1 MVNKNKTFISH
12 ILYTGMVLLLVVA
25 GASAKNISKDS
36 NITASAKEKY
46 FKSNQESDNSAETSK
61 AVIGAVEKIRVIPGN
76 FVMKARID
84 TGASITSIGIDN
96 VEIINEDGE
105 DWAIVTIDDLA
116 TKHKVVRYIYVK
128 RHGAKAHKRP
138 VIKLRLTLG
147 EISRNVNVSLANRG
161 NFQYQLL
168 IGRNFLND
176 RFVVDVS
183 LKNTIA
189 PMEYKEN

>member
-1 MVNKNKTFISH
+1 MVNKNKTLVSRIFFM
-12 ILYTGMVLLLVVA
+12 GMIFVLGVA
-25 GASAKNISKDS
+25 GASAKNISKDTD
-36 NITASAKEKY
+36 IVLVKEK
-46 FKSNQESDNSAETSK
+46 FIKSDQDTDSHIDTAK
-61 AVIGAVEKIRVIPGN
+61 AVIGAVEKVRVIPGN

-96 VEIINEDGE
+96 VEIVNEDGE
-105 DWAIVTIDDLA
+105 DWAIVTLDDV
-116 TKHKVVRYIYVK
+116 TVKHKVVKYIYVK
-128 RHGAKAHKRP
+128 RHGAKSHKRP

-147 EISRNVNVSLANRG
+147 EKSKNVNVSLADRG

-183 LKNTIA
+183 LKNTIS
-189 PMEYKEN
+189 PVEYKEN

>member
-1 MVNKNKTFISH
+1 MVNKNKTFISR
-12 ILYTGMVLLLVVA
+12 ILYTGMVLLLVGA
-25 GASAKNISKDS
+25 GASAKNMSKDS
-36 NITASAKEKY
+36 NITTSAKEKF
-46 FKSNQESDNSAETSK
+46 FKSNQESDNGAETSK
-61 AVIGAVEKIRVIPGN
+61 AVIGEVEKIRVNPGN

-84 TGASITSIGIDN
+84 TGASITSIGIDS

-105 DWAIVTIDDLA
+105 DWAIVTIDDH
-116 TKHKVVRYIYVK
+116 TTRHKVVRYIYVK